1 MSNALIAQAQE
12 QTTPFSGLWL
22 IEDGQGLS
30 EAIKNGDWISGGLS
44 AFGALADTAAAI
56 LDPIGQLIGMGL
68 AWVIDHISPI
78 KDWFNDLTGN
88 AAEVSAFADTWTNI
102 AGRMRDSGD
111 LMRKRLSDM
120 DGMSGMTVDAYLAY
134 AEGLSTHLGASGDWA
149 EAIATGMRIA
159 STIVQTVHDL
169 ARDAI
174 SQIVGTAASAALTTA
189 ATLGFGAPVAIAQV
203 TTRVASL
210 SGKVGHA
217 VDKLKTAI
225 RALQDLVRKLQ
236 ELMEKAAG
244 VFAGAV
250 TRSPRTTRQTANIA
264 DEVTDA
270 ARTAGRSTTP
280 PHGRFD
286 PPPTSNRVKIDAA
299 DGPGPRTTFGNR
311 TDLEPNT
318 HYSVEGR
325 GEFYTNESG
334 RVVHVEAEY
343 GTRGN
348 INWDLRNPQPDATY
362 VVHPVVTNPQPGV
375 NYAHVFE
382 TDELARTKTAYT
394 ENLAEGDAYRSPS
407 MQRRIGDL
415 GGDGYEGGHIF
426 GRSFGGGPEDI
437 NMVAMTEKMNRGGGD
452 TFFNFE
458 AKLRALAKNDA
469 AGPIELHLEPFYS
482 GDSLVPDGI
491 LAKYRIDSGQIQ
503 EEVFLND

>member
-1 MSNALIAQAQE
+1 MSNALVAQAQD

-44 AFGALADTAAAI
+44 AFGAIADTAAAI

-174 SQIVGTAASAALTTA
+174 SQIVGTAASAAITTA
-189 ATLGFGAPVAIAQV
+189 ATLGLGSPVAIAQV
-203 TTRVASL
+203 TTRVSSL

-217 VDKLKTAI
+217 VDKLTTAI

-236 ELMEKAAG
+236 ALMDKAAG
-244 VFAGAV
+244 VFVGAV
-250 TRSPRTTRQTANIA
+250 TRSPRTARQTANVA
-264 DEVTDA
+264 DEMTDA

-280 PHGRFD
+280 GHGRFD

-299 DGPGPRTTFGNR
+299 DGPGPRTTFGDR

-394 ENLAEGDAYRSPS
+394 ENLSPGTAHRSPS
-407 MQRRIGDL
+407 IQDRIGDL
-415 GGDGYEGGHIF
+415 GGDGFEGGHIF
-426 GRSFGGGPEDI
+426 GKAFGGGPEDV
-437 NMVAMTEKMNRGGGD
+437 NMTPMMENLNRGPGQSYGNLESEWRKLLGG
-452 TFFNFE
+452 
-458 AKLRALAKNDA
+458 
-469 AGPIELHLEPFYS
+469 EPPSTVEVTVTPRYK
-482 GDSLVPDGI
+482 GDSMVPNHYSVE
-491 LAKYRIDSGQIQ
+491 YRIDNGNINMRDFDN
-503 EEVFLND
+503 V